1 MIENYLRGGRGG
13 DNNILDRVT
22 QGGDEGVSS
31 ERVPGKGRDTDG
43 DEGALLATA
52 CPGRRNHLGVGKP
65 PSSKMPTMRH
75 AGPVA
80 VIKCTSQ

>member
-1 MIENYLRGGRGG
+1 MYMIENYLRGGRGG

-43 DEGALLATA
+43 NEGAFVETA
-52 CPGRRNHLGVGKP
+52 RTGCCDHLGGGKP
-65 PSSKMPTMRH
+65 PSSKMTTM
-75 AGPVA
+75 
-80 VIKCTSQ
+80 